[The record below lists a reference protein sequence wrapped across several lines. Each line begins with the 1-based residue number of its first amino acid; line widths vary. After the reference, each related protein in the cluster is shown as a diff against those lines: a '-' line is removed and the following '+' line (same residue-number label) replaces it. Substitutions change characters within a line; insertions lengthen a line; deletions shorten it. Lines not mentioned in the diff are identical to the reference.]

1 MRLPSATDALA
12 ELTTVV
18 LGARPEPRCG
28 DTVAGA
34 WWRARVLRPLTVFAP
49 RVVQQFGA
57 NSKEVLAV
65 RKCLTPIL
73 AACAVALAP
82 MATASAAVPP
92 QPASVRTDT
101 DVLRQL
107 VRLLDTGSVTICPG
121 QAMGSFGCSCPPG
134 ICL

>member
-1 MRLPSATDALA
+1 MRKS
-12 ELTTVV
+12 
-18 LGARPEPRCG
+18 
-28 DTVAGA
+28 
-34 WWRARVLRPLTVFAP
+34 
-49 RVVQQFGA
+49 
-57 NSKEVLAV
+57 
-65 RKCLTPIL
+65 LTPIL

-82 MATASAAVPP
+82 MPTASATVPP
-92 QPASVRTDT
+92 QPAPVRTDT

>member
-1 MRLPSATDALA
+1 MRKSLA
-12 ELTTVV
+12 
-18 LGARPEPRCG
+18 
-28 DTVAGA
+28 
-34 WWRARVLRPLTVFAP
+34 
-49 RVVQQFGA
+49 
-57 NSKEVLAV
+57 
-65 RKCLTPIL
+65 PIL
-73 AACAVALAP
+73 TACAVALAP
-82 MATASAAVPP
+82 MATASADTQAP